1 MNYRALRRALARFQ
15 EPAEKAKRHC
25 LTRPPLP
32 NSRQKCF
39 EFGPDIE
46 RPVSPIKPSCPTH
59 AVCTLKR
66 NHAGPHCDLEHN
78 IQWE

>member
-1 MNYRALRRALARFQ
+1 MNNRALRRALIRFQ
-15 EPAEKAKRHC
+15 KTDVKPRQHVKTKRHWH
-25 LTRPPLP
+25 
-32 NSRQKCF
+32 SQCF

-46 RPVSPIKPSCPTH
+46 RPIGPVKSSCPLH

-66 NHAGPHCDLEHN
+66 NHTGPHCDLEHN